1 MENTSPLRDD
11 FVLLQNNLTMK
22 KKVAILIDSTQVS
35 KQIHNLL
42 QLSLKSN
49 NYEITTLIVNNTDKN
64 DGNIISKIFSY
75 INRRGLLKFLSATVF
90 KIICKIESLYLK
102 KLGKFSTLYDKYKLF
117 ENQYEVISVK
127 PLVSKSGF
135 KYRYEKPDIE
145 KIKNAKL
152 DLLIFAGNFILQ
164 GEILTVC
171 PNGIISIHHADND
184 INRDSPP
191 GFWEVYERNP
201 RTGFIIQRLKE
212 ELDGGDV
219 LYKGFVTTSWF
230 YSLNL
235 AKLYEIS
242 NHFFH
247 SVIDDI
253 TSDKPL
259 LSVQKKSPYSFPL
272 YTKPSVSQSLLY
284 LMKTTTILLKKIL
297 MKISGKSYRWSVAY
311 QFVDS
316 WRDVALW
323 RSTKIP
329 NPKNRFL
336 ADPFVIYRNGE
347 HYCFV
352 EDYDYAI
359 KRGNISVYKIT
370 SGSNEELG
378 VALIEDFHLSY
389 PYLFE
394 FKDELYMC
402 PETSEKHEIR
412 IYKCVDFP
420 LKWVFHKTIMK
431 DVSAADTAIFPY
443 EDKWW
448 MFTNIDKSPE
458 GAKDCQLHIFHG
470 EDPLTEHWTPHDKN
484 PIIFDSLRA
493 RNGGLIID
501 NRSTYRTYQRQGFD
515 MYGEALG
522 VAKVNKLTT
531 SEYSEEVLFEIEPRF
546 FKNIKG
552 THTYNFDKGLLV
564 FDYVEITKN
573 KTGLKTPKI

>member
-1 MENTSPLRDD
+1 
-11 FVLLQNNLTMK
+11 MK
-22 KKVAILIDSTQVS
+22 KKVGILIDSTYVS
-35 KQIHNLL
+35 KRIYDLL
-42 QLSLKSN
+42 QFSLKSN
-49 NYEITTLIVNNTDKN
+49 NYEITTLIVNNLDKK
-64 DGNIISKIFSY
+64 DSNIISQIFLH
-75 INRRGLLKFLSATVF
+75 INKRGLLKFLSAAVF
-90 KIICKIESLYLK
+90 KIICKIESLALK
-102 KLGKFSTLYDKYKLF
+102 RLGKFSSLYDSYELS
-117 ENQYEVISVK
+117 ENQYEVINVK
-127 PLVSKSGF
+127 PIVSKSGF
-135 KYRYEKPDIE
+135 KYRYEKYDIE
-145 KIKNAKL
+145 KIKSEKL
-152 DLLIFAGNFILQ
+152 DLLIRAGNGILQ

-171 PNGIISIHHADND
+171 PNGIISFHHADND
-184 INRDSPP
+184 TNRGSPP

>member
-1 MENTSPLRDD
+1 MLFLN
-11 FVLLQNNLTMK
+11 MK
-22 KKVAILIDSTQVS
+22 KKVGILIDSTYVS
-35 KQIHNLL
+35 KRIYDLL
-42 QLSLKSN
+42 QFSLKSN
-49 NYEITTLIVNNTDKN
+49 NYEITTLIVNNLDKK
-64 DGNIISKIFSY
+64 DSNIISQIFLH
-75 INRRGLLKFLSATVF
+75 INKRGLLKFLSAAVF
-90 KIICKIESLYLK
+90 KIICKIESLALK
-102 KLGKFSTLYDKYKLF
+102 RLGKFSSLYDSYELS
-117 ENQYEVISVK
+117 ENQYEVINVK
-127 PLVSKSGF
+127 PIVSKSGF
-135 KYRYEKPDIE
+135 KYRYEKYDIE
-145 KIKNAKL
+145 KIRSEKL
-152 DLLIFAGNFILQ
+152 DLLIRAGNGILQ

-171 PNGIISIHHADND
+171 PNGIISFHHADND
-184 INRDSPP
+184 TNRGSPP

-378 VALIEDFHLSY
+378 VALKEDFHLSY

-394 FKDELYMC
+394 FDDELYMC
-402 PETSEKHEIR
+402 PETCENREIR

-431 DVSAADTAIFPY
+431 DVSAIDTAIFPY
-443 EDKWW
+443 GDKWW
-448 MFTNIDKSPE
+448 MFTNLDKSPLE
-458 GAKDCQLHIFHG
+458 DLTSQLHIFYG
-470 EDPLTEHWTPHDKN
+470 SDPFTENWIPHDKN
-484 PIIFDSLRA
+484 PIVFDPLRA
-493 RNGGLIID
+493 RNGGMIID
-501 NRSTYRTYQRQGFD
+501 ESEIYRTYQRQGFEI
-515 MYGEALG
+515 YGEALG

-531 SEYSEEVLFEIEPRF
+531 SEYSEEVLFEVEPRF